1 MLKNIFDYKA
11 IKEKTDQI
19 KSELQEERLE
29 AESGGGMVKLEVDG
43 LGNITK
49 LEIEDDLFNGKD
61 KELIEDLII
70 AAVNKSKEKLKELWQ
85 KKFEEY
91 IGNLPL
97 PGLGDLLS

>member
-49 LEIEDDLFNGKD
+49 LEIEDDLFNEKD

-85 KKFEEY
+85 KKFEKY
-91 IGNLPL
+91 IGDLPL

>member
-49 LEIEDDLFNGKD
+49 LEIEDDLFNEKD
-61 KELIEDLII
+61 KKLIEDLII
-70 AAVNKSKEKLKELWQ
+70 AAANKSKEKLKELWQ

-91 IGNLPL
+91 IGDLPL

>member
-49 LEIEDDLFNGKD
+49 LEIEDDLFNEKD

-91 IGNLPL
+91 IGDLPL

>member
-49 LEIEDDLFNGKD
+49 LEIEDDLFNEKD
-61 KELIEDLII
+61 KGLIEDLII

>member
-19 KSELQEERLE
+19 KSELQEEKLE

-49 LEIEDDLFNGKD
+49 LEIEDDLFNEKD

>member
-49 LEIEDDLFNGKD
+49 LEIEDYLFNEKD

>member
-49 LEIEDDLFNGKD
+49 LEIEDDLFNEKD

>member
-49 LEIEDDLFNGKD
+49 LEIEDDLFNEKD
-61 KELIEDLII
+61 KELIKDLII

-91 IGNLPL
+91 IGNLSL

>member
-49 LEIEDDLFNGKD
+49 LEIEDDLFNEKD

-85 KKFEEY
+85 KKFEEH